1 MKTSE
6 LIEHLSK
13 LPQDAEVLLY
23 VDGEIRT
30 TELAPEFDEDN
41 YEAAG
46 NFIIVE

>member
-13 LPQDAEVLLY
+13 LPQDAEVFFY
-23 VDGEIRT
+23 VDGDIRT

-41 YEAAG
+41 FEVAG
-46 NFIIVE
+46 NLIIVE